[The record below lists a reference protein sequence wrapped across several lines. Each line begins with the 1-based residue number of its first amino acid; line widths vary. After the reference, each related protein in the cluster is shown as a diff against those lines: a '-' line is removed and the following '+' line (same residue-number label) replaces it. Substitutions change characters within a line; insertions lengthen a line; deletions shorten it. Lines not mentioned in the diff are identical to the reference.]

1 MRGVPD
7 DVEGAGMA
15 GRERG
20 AGMRGEE
27 LAGCSGDGDDDGKGG
42 VGKSVF
48 CLPLFT
54 CPPLVVSSHDG
65 LSPLWASITGV
76 RL

>member
-27 LAGCSGDGDDDGKGG
+27 LAGCSGDGDDDG
-42 VGKSVF
+42 
-48 CLPLFT
+48 
-54 CPPLVVSSHDG
+54 DDYD
-65 LSPLWASITGV
+65 
-76 RL
+76 